1 MCQGLGTWAAS
12 LAGAAGSSGL
22 SVETLVTGDAHSAS
36 ARLPGFP
43 GQHLSSDSSA
53 RSLGSSEKALQG
65 PAHAMS
71 CVAAGRGPSGQRLL
85 HSAEHAEWSGQPGAF
100 SRGGFGAGLR
110 KDLGAPGPAAFAR
123 AKGQPLSW
131 VQGGACSHLKNGR
144 LRLLCFQADVLETSR
159 NGSLFSWECGPKRT
173 QVIKAT
179 PQTQAPSQIQDE

>member
-1 MCQGLGTWAAS
+1 MLGTRATS

-22 SVETLVTGDAHSAS
+22 PVETLVTGDAHSAS
-36 ARLPGFP
+36 PRPPGFP

-65 PAHAMS
+65 PTHAMS

-85 HSAEHAEWSGQPGAF
+85 HSAERAEWSGQSGAF

-123 AKGQPLSW
+123 AKGQPLSQ

-144 LRLLCFQADVLETSR
+144 LRLLCF
-159 NGSLFSWECGPKRT
+159 
-173 QVIKAT
+173 IK
-179 PQTQAPSQIQDE
+179 QMF